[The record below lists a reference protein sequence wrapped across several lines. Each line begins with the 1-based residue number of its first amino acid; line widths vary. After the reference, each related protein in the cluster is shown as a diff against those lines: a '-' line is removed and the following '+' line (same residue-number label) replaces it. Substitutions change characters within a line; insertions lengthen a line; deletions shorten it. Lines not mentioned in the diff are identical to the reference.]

1 MRYQVDAD
9 TVRDGFLSFVGN
21 CTSESLSM
29 RARAFKKVN
38 VFEFKKNRD
47 GKHLSNIYLY
57 CHLHLNV
64 FLESISDLFLFLFYS
79 FPGPKKSCDL
89 FLKQ

>member
-29 RARAFKKVN
+29 RAKAFKKVN
-38 VFEFKKNRD
+38 VFEFKKN
-47 GKHLSNIYLY
+47 GM
-57 CHLHLNV
+57 V
-64 FLESISDLFLFLFYS
+64 SISQIFIFIVIYI
-79 FPGPKKSCDL
+79 
-89 FLKQ
+89 